1 MNKPT
6 QEIAGETRRAS
17 ISHSM
22 LEALAGFYSAW
33 GRRTMLQGGVPW
45 FDCGAFS
52 TMSVLT
58 TVPTGI
64 ADREVRGI
72 LSRTR
77 KLAAVYR
84 VAAGA
89 GLEVPMFMLRDKQ
102 YSAANLQRQF
112 RQHVER
118 ASSFLEARE
127 CSWEE
132 WENRAINCDRQTL
145 ARQGGSPQPGHGL
158 LCPAVRRR
166 IVEAA
171 RAVPR
176 LRIHACFH
184 GEEIV
189 AYLIHIAFGE
199 MCEGLLAHRVDS
211 EIDSPTRHASHL
223 LYFSFAR
230 AAISDSDVQAVCVG
244 RQSLPAKESLT
255 RFKRHAGF
263 LPEPCHLR
271 FRLHPV
277 LAPFL
282 ENGFS
287 AALLKRVRL
296 GLSGKIPALA
306 NLEVMEQAGLCVRQ

>member
-1 MNKPT
+1 MSKPI
-6 QEIAGETRRAS
+6 QEIASETGS
-17 ISHSM
+17 SPISRST
-22 LEALAGFYSAW
+22 LEGLAGFYAAL
-33 GRRTMLQGGVPW
+33 GRRMIVKDEVLW

-72 LSRTR
+72 LCRTR

-84 VAAGA
+84 VAAAA
-89 GLEVPMFMLRDKQ
+89 GLEVPMFMLRDKD
-102 YSAANLQRQF
+102 YGPANLQRQF

-132 WENRAINCDRQTL
+132 WETRALDCDWQTI
-145 ARQGGSPQPGHGL
+145 ARQGGSPKPGVGL
-158 LCPAVRRR
+158 LCPEVRRR
-166 IVEAA
+166 IAEAG

-184 GEEIV
+184 GKEIA
-189 AYLIHIAFGE
+189 AYLIHVSFGG
-199 MCEGLLAHRVDS
+199 MCEGLLANRVDS

-223 LYFSFAR
+223 LYFSFAK
-230 AAISDSDVQAVCVG
+230 AAISDPDIQSVCVG
-244 RQSLPAKESLT
+244 RQSIPAKETLT

-282 ENGFS
+282 ENQFS

-306 NLEVMEQAGLCVRQ
+306 NLEVMEKAGLCGRR

>member
-1 MNKPT
+1 MIKPT
-6 QEIAGETRRAS
+6 QETAGES
-17 ISHSM
+17 GSSQISRST
-22 LEALAGFYSAW
+22 LEGLAGFYAALGW
-33 GRRTMLQGGVPW
+33 EIIMEAGVLW
-45 FDCGAFS
+45 FVCRGFS
-52 TMSVLT
+52 TMSVLS

-64 ADREVRGI
+64 ADREVRSI

-89 GLEVPMFMLRDKQ
+89 GLEVPMFVLRDKD
-102 YSAANLQRQF
+102 YGPANLQRQF

-132 WENRAINCDRQTL
+132 WETRALDCDRQTL
-145 ARQGGSPQPGHGL
+145 ARQGGSPKPGVGL
-158 LCPAVRRR
+158 LCPEVRRR

-171 RAVPR
+171 GAVPR

-184 GEEIV
+184 GKQIA
-189 AYLIHIAFGE
+189 AYLVHVALGE

-211 EIDSPTRHASHL
+211 EKGSPTRHASHL
-223 LYFSFAR
+223 LYYSFAR
-230 AAISDSDVQAVCVG
+230 AAISDPDIQAVCVG
-244 RQSLPAKESLT
+244 RQSIPAKESLT

-271 FRLHPV
+271 FRLHPL

-282 ENGFS
+282 ENQFS
-287 AALLKRVRL
+287 AALLKRVRM

-306 NLEVMEQAGLCVRQ
+306 NLEVIEQAGLCVRR

>member
-6 QEIAGETRRAS
+6 QEIAGGNGGAS
-17 ISHSM
+17 ISHSA
-22 LEALAGFYSAW
+22 LGALAGFYSAW
-33 GRRTMLQGGVPW
+33 GRRTMLQGGVLW

-89 GLEVPMFMLRDKQ
+89 GLEVPMFVLRDKE
-102 YSAANLQRQF
+102 YSPSNLQRQF

-132 WENRAINCDRQTL
+132 WETCALNCDRQTL
-145 ARQGGSPQPGHGL
+145 ARQGGFPQPGQGL
-158 LCPAVRRR
+158 LCPSVRRR
-166 IVEAA
+166 IAGAA

-184 GEEIV
+184 GKEIA
-189 AYLIHIAFGE
+189 AYLIHVAFGE

-230 AAISDSDVQAVCVG
+230 ATISDPDIQAICVG
-244 RQSLPAKESLT
+244 RQSIPAKESLT

-271 FRLHPV
+271 FRLHPL

-287 AALLKRVRL
+287 AALLKRVRV

-306 NLEVMEQAGLCVRQ
+306 NLEVMEQAGLCSRR